1 MVDFKKKLGGKVVEK
16 PTDPIKL
23 YATLDREADKGPLR
37 PAQEA
42 VLKGW
47 LKRQETSR
55 DVIVK
60 LHTGQGKTLIGLLML
75 QSRLNAGHGPV
86 VYLCPNNYLVD
97 QTREQARQFGI
108 RTCASDGDLPE
119 EFLNS
124 GSILV
129 TSVQK
134 AFNGLT
140 KFGLNQQSVSIDTM
154 LMDDAHACSD
164 TIRNQCRIHIP
175 REEQAYSS
183 LKALFAAD
191 LEQQG
196 VGTFA
201 DIENDKRDALLPVP
215 YWAWI
220 PREADVA
227 GILSKNADRKSIKFA
242 WPVLKDYLHHCQCIV
257 SGTAIEIEPYVAPL
271 DAFGSYSKAKHRIFM
286 SATVTDDAFLV
297 KGLQLSPE
305 TITNPLTY
313 DDEKWSGE
321 KMILLPS
328 LVHEDLDHGH
338 IVQKFSQSGEKRKFG
353 RVALV
358 ASFERAK
365 PWKAG
370 GATVADTD
378 NIGHLIDA
386 LSKGEFDDTV
396 VLVNRYDGIDLPD
409 KTCRILIF
417 DSKPFAESLTDLYEE
432 QCRPRSATTLMRA
445 VRTVEQGMGRSV
457 RGEKDY
463 SVIIVI
469 GSDLVRLLRDK
480 ASRRFLSPQM
490 AAQIEIGLEITEM
503 AKQDIDD
510 GMEPWKALADLANK
524 CLKRDDGWKAFYAEQ
539 MDKVVLAKS
548 DQTALQVYKTELD
561 AERAYID
568 GDYAGAAKKIQSLA
582 DSGAFDKDEKGWYLQ
597 AQARYSYVSNRVE
610 ADKLQVAAHKRNR
623 LLLKPPTGVTV
634 TKLTIVSQGR
644 AERVKKWIGD
654 QGDYAQLNVNVTDI
668 LGRLVFGTKADNF
681 ESALNE
687 LSIALGFVGE
697 RPDAE
702 WKEGPDNLWALDDN
716 QYVLFECKSEV
727 DILRAEVNKREA
739 EQMNRSSAW
748 FAKHYVG
755 MNVKRLIVHP
765 AGKIESAA
773 AFTHT
778 VEGVR
783 EADLRRLVKATREFF
798 KSFESQNLADLSA
811 SHIQTVLNTHG
822 LSVPDLLSKYSR
834 KLKDVK

>member
-1 MVDFKKKLGGKVVEK
+1 MVDFKKKLGGKLVEK

-23 YATLDREADKGPLR
+23 YDTLDREADKGPLR

-42 VLKGW
+42 VLTDW
-47 LKRQETSR
+47 LVRQGTSR

-108 RTCASDGDLPE
+108 RTCTSDGDLPE
-119 EFLNS
+119 EFLDS
-124 GSILV
+124 RSILV

-140 KFGLNQQSVSIDTM
+140 KFGLNKQSVTVDTM

-227 GILSKNADRKSIKFA
+227 VILSKNADRKSIKFA

-257 SGTAIEIEPYVAPL
+257 SGAAVEIEPYVAPL

-305 TITNPLTY
+305 TITTPLTY
-313 DDEKWSGE
+313 DEEKWSGE
-321 KMILLPS
+321 KMVLLPS
-328 LVHEDLDHGH
+328 LVHEDLDHGQ

-358 ASFERAK
+358 PSFERSK
-365 PWKAG
+365 PWKTG
-370 GATVADTD
+370 GARVADTD
-378 NIGHLIDA
+378 NIGQVIDA

-396 VLVNRYDGIDLPD
+396 VLANRYDGIDLPD

-432 QCRPRSATTLMRA
+432 QCRPHSAATLMRA

-463 SVIIVI
+463 SVVIVI

-480 ASRRFLSPQM
+480 GSRRFLSPQM

-510 GMEPWKALADLANK
+510 GMEPWKAFVDLANK

-548 DQTALQVYKTELD
+548 DMTALQVYKTELD
-561 AERAYID
+561 AEQAYIG
-568 GDYAGAAKKIQSLA
+568 GDYAGASKNS
-582 DSGAFDKDEKGWYLQ
+582 
-597 AQARYSYVSNRVE
+597 
-610 ADKLQVAAHKRNR
+610 VA
-623 LLLKPPTGVTV
+623 
-634 TKLTIVSQGR
+634 
-644 AERVKKWIGD
+644 
-654 QGDYAQLNVNVTDI
+654 
-668 LGRLVFGTKADNF
+668 
-681 ESALNE
+681 
-687 LSIALGFVGE
+687 
-697 RPDAE
+697 
-702 WKEGPDNLWALDDN
+702 
-716 QYVLFECKSEV
+716 C
-727 DILRAEVNKREA
+727 
-739 EQMNRSSAW
+739 
-748 FAKHYVG
+748 
-755 MNVKRLIVHP
+755 
-765 AGKIESAA
+765 
-773 AFTHT
+773 
-778 VEGVR
+778 
-783 EADLRRLVKATREFF
+783 
-798 KSFESQNLADLSA
+798 
-811 SHIQTVLNTHG
+811 
-822 LSVPDLLSKYSR
+822 
-834 KLKDVK
+834 